1 MRYILLLFLL
11 VSKTGF
17 SQTYTLEKIQE
28 LSLSNYPL
36 IHQNQ
41 LLKRTE
47 ALNVENIKTLLLPQV
62 TINGQATYQSDVTG
76 ISVPNNLF
84 KIDPLSKDQ
93 YKATAEIQQTLY
105 DGGLN
110 KKTRELSQLSLQV
123 DLLKNEVELYKLR
136 KRVTQIYC
144 SMLYTDALLK
154 QLNYVAADLNNG
166 LQKAEALYKNGVVFK
181 NNVLQVKA
189 QILKNNQRSEEIL
202 SAKRSLHHALEL
214 LSGQKLGDAAIFLL
228 PEPQQTVDDNQEVTR
243 PEISLFD
250 AQMNSIDKQSG
261 LIDARTKPKMGAFVQ
276 GGYGKPGLNMLKNEF
291 TWFSLTGIK
300 LQWSLGGFYTAKK
313 EKSILQQQT
322 GLIKNQKETYLLN
335 TNIQLQQQL
344 DEIGKLEKLIV
355 SDKEM
360 LSLREQIKNTSLAQ
374 LTNGVISTNDYLKE
388 VNESDLAG
396 QTLIQH
402 QIQLVQ
408 AKLVYQLLK
417 GKI

>member
-1 MRYILLLFLL
+1 MRYTLLLFLL
-11 VSKTGF
+11 VSKTGL

-110 KKTRELSQLSLQV
+110 KKTRELSQVSLQV

-136 KRVTQIYC
+136 ERVTQIYC

>member
-1 MRYILLLFLL
+1 MRYTLLLFLL
-11 VSKTGF
+11 VSKIGF

-47 ALNVENIKTLLLPQV
+47 ALNVENIKTLLLPQI

-84 KIDPLSKDQ
+84 RIDPLSKDQ

-110 KKTRELSQLSLQV
+110 KKTRELSQSSLQV

-136 KRVTQIYC
+136 ERVTQIYC
-144 SMLYTDALLK
+144 SMLYTDALLT

-214 LSGQKLGDAAIFLL
+214 LSGQKLGDSAVFLL
-228 PEPQQTVDDNQEVTR
+228 PEPQQPVEGNKEVTR
-243 PEISLFD
+243 PEIALFD
-250 AQMNSIDKQSG
+250 AQMNSIDKQTG
-261 LIDARTKPKMGAFVQ
+261 LIDARTKPRMGAFVQ

-355 SDKEM
+355 SDREM

-408 AKLVYQLLK
+408 ARLVYQLLK

>member
-136 KRVTQIYC
+136 ERVTQIYC

-300 LQWSLGGFYTAKK
+300 LQWSLGVFYTAKK

>member
-1 MRYILLLFLL
+1 MRYTILFLL
-11 VSKTGF
+11 LVSQMGF

-28 LSLSNYPL
+28 LSHSNYPL

-76 ISVPNNLF
+76 ISIPNNLF

-110 KKTRELSQLSLQV
+110 KKTRELSQVSLQV
-123 DLLKNEVELYKLR
+123 DLLKNEVELYKL
-136 KRVTQIYC
+136 KERVTQIYC
-144 SMLYTDALLK
+144 SVLYTDALLK
-154 QLNYVAADLNNG
+154 QVNYIAADLNNG

-189 QILKNNQRSEEIL
+189 QILKNNQRSEEVL
-202 SAKRSLHHALEL
+202 AAKRSLQHALEL
-214 LSGQKLGDAAIFLL
+214 LSGQKLGDSAVFLL
-228 PEPQQTVDDNQEVTR
+228 PELPKPMGDNNEVTR

-250 AQMNSIDKQSG
+250 AQMNSMDKQAG
-261 LIDARTKPKMGAFVQ
+261 LIDAKTKPRMGAFVQ

-291 TWFSLTGIK
+291 TWFSLAGIK

-313 EKSILQQQT
+313 ERTILQQQT
-322 GLIKNQKETYLLN
+322 GLIKNQKEVYLLN
-335 TNIQLQQQL
+335 THIQLQQQL

-374 LTNGVISTNDYLKE
+374 LTNGVISANDFLKE

-402 QIQLVQ
+402 QVQLVQ
-408 AKLVYQLLK
+408 ARLVYQLLK